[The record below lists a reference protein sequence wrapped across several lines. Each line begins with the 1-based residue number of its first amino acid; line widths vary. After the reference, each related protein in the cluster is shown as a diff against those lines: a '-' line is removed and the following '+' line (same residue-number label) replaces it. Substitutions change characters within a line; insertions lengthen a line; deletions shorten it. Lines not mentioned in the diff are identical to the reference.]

1 MKTRNR
7 ISGLTLALVLAAL
20 LGFSGLANAQMMGPG
35 MMGGQGMGMMG
46 GQGMGMMGGNM
57 MMGMSPEKQAAAQK
71 IYADFNAKTA
81 SMRQQLTA
89 KQYELNAQL
98 VSATPDDKK
107 VQALTKEIADL
118 NVKLFEAQVA
128 LQNQLT
134 KEGIPVMSGMGMMGG
149 MNCPMMGG
157 GMMGMQPGM
166 GY

>member
-20 LGFSGLANAQMMGPG
+20 LGFSGLANAQMMGR
-35 MMGGQGMGMMG
+35 GMMG

-57 MMGMSPEKQAAAQK
+57 MRGMSPEKQAAAQK

-128 LQNQLT
+128 LQNQLN
-134 KEGIPVMSGMGMMGG
+134 KEGIPVRSGMGMMGG